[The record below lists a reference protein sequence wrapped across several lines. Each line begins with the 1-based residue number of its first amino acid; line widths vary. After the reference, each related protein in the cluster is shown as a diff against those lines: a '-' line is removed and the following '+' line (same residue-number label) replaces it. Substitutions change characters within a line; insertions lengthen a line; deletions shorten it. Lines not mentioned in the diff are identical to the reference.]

1 MVAHLWH
8 LYFLLNDNSGSSTP
22 RSYVGDRRAPTSLW
36 WYRRS
41 NRCSASASALYI
53 RLRLNYRLY
62 YASSCCRRLGRR
74 YRSSTCPSA
83 LNNLWRCRWG
93 SRSTSA
99 LWWLR
104 ILDLS
109 WTGLTWLILGLG
121 LTIWF
126 WFDQN
131 GFLTRKMW
139 VCDNCF
145 FIRRYFFRVCAARHV
160 WYGCAA

>member
-1 MVAHLWH
+1 
-8 LYFLLNDNSGSSTP
+8 
-22 RSYVGDRRAPTSLW
+22 
-36 WYRRS
+36 
-41 NRCSASASALYI
+41 
-53 RLRLNYRLY
+53 
-62 YASSCCRRLGRR
+62 
-74 YRSSTCPSA
+74 
-83 LNNLWRCRWG
+83 
-93 SRSTSA
+93 

-145 FIRRYFFRVCAARHV
+145 FIRRYFFRICAARHV